1 MTVSKGRLAGQTE
14 TLGDSALIIP
24 RFHYNYLLTT
34 ILSQRISD
42 GVLCQKEPVRI
53 GDRQRGYASSVIMVE
68 PISGRFMCHETILN
82 QFYGQLY

>member
-14 TLGDSALIIP
+14 TLGDAVLIIP
-24 RFHYNYLLTT
+24 RIHYNYLLTA
-34 ILSQRISD
+34 IPSQRISD

-53 GDRQRGYASSVIMVE
+53 GDRQRGHASSVIMVE